1 MKKFVLVMLA
11 AVCLAACGAS
21 SSMSGSMVKAE
32 TVVAAPNAV
41 EVADAAKRSTD
52 ATTVSHPV
60 VPVNRPADRPPVTR
74 VSRPAA
80 TLPTPDPDRTTSGFN
95 CQSFGSPGKI
105 QVMCLPQ

>member
-1 MKKFVLVMLA
+1 MKRFVLVILA

-21 SSMSGSMVKAE
+21 SSMSGSTVKRE

-41 EVADAAKRSTD
+41 EVADAAKHSTE

-74 VSRPAA
+74 VSRRAA
-80 TLPTPDPDRTTSGFN
+80 ALPTPDPDRATSGFN
-95 CQSFGSPGKI
+95 CQSFGGPGRI

>member
-1 MKKFVLVMLA
+1 VKGFVLVILA

-21 SSMSGSMVKAE
+21 SSMSGSMVKRE

-60 VPVNRPADRPPVTR
+60 EPVNRPADRSPVTR
-74 VSRPAA
+74 VSRPATA
-80 TLPTPDPDRTTSGFN
+80 LPSPDPDRVTSGLS
-95 CQSFGSPGKI
+95 CQGFGVPGRI

>member
-1 MKKFVLVMLA
+1 VKTFVLVMLA
-11 AVCLAACGAS
+11 ATCLAACGAS

-60 VPVNRPADRPPVTR
+60 VPVNRPADRPR

-80 TLPTPDPDRTTSGFN
+80 TPPTPDPDRTTSGFN